1 MEAEQ
6 KESLIRIVTA
16 ALLTAGAHL
25 FLWMLAR

>member
-16 ALLTAGAHL
+16 ALLRRVL
-25 FLWMLAR
+25 IFLWMLAR

>member
-25 FLWMLAR
+25 LWMLAR